1 MVYFDRIFGLCGSF
15 PAWDKSRNSR
25 IKPTSYGNIYYIR
38 NDKFSDDGTVAIYLL
53 VRNIPILMADEVVVM
68 TAKPKT
74 GKMTEIEEELLET
87 LNKIDSE
94 ETRNII
100 IGYVEALRTQYKEQ
114 GIAEGRAELKEE
126 LKELKLY
133 FDSCMLNVEKQAYA
147 NGFKEGEIKG
157 LSESITVKGKSHLS
171 YYQQGYALGQ
181 SDLSARLMSKELIE
195 KMCEIWYV
203 DIYYKNHKE
212 DIFKKGRRDGMKC
225 FIEKALA
232 EATKEGGEK

>member
-74 GKMTEIEEELLET
+74 GKMTDSELIDEYLGKDIRASGDFSYSELLKLMAQARQQGIEPGRA
-87 LNKIDSE
+87 LEDSE
-94 ETRNII
+94 CHQAI
-100 IGYVEALRTQYKEQ
+100 L
-114 GIAEGRAELKEE
+114 
-126 LKELKLY
+126 
-133 FDSCMLNVEKQAYA
+133 DSHEREKRAYA

-181 SDLSARLMSKELIE
+181 SDLKARLMNYSKGNVVYGSSMNAKQII
-195 KMCEIWYV
+195 KQ
-203 DIYYKNHKE
+203 
-212 DIFKKGRRDGMKC
+212 
-225 FIEKALA
+225 ALD
-232 EATKEGGEK
+232 EATKDEKVGK

>member
-1 MVYFDRIFGLCGSF
+1 MKSK
-15 PAWDKSRNSR
+15 DKR
-25 IKPTSYGNIYYIR
+25 
-38 NDKFSDDGTVAIYLL
+38 
-53 VRNIPILMADEVVVM
+53 
-68 TAKPKT
+68 
-74 GKMTEIEEELLET
+74 
-87 LNKIDSE
+87 
-94 ETRNII
+94 
-100 IGYVEALRTQYKEQ
+100 
-114 GIAEGRAELKEE
+114 
-126 LKELKLY
+126 
-133 FDSCMLNVEKQAYA
+133 AYA

-232 EATKEGGEK
+232 EATKEGGGK

>member
-1 MVYFDRIFGLCGSF
+1 MKSK
-15 PAWDKSRNSR
+15 DKR
-25 IKPTSYGNIYYIR
+25 
-38 NDKFSDDGTVAIYLL
+38 
-53 VRNIPILMADEVVVM
+53 
-68 TAKPKT
+68 
-74 GKMTEIEEELLET
+74 
-87 LNKIDSE
+87 
-94 ETRNII
+94 
-100 IGYVEALRTQYKEQ
+100 
-114 GIAEGRAELKEE
+114 
-126 LKELKLY
+126 
-133 FDSCMLNVEKQAYA
+133 AYA

-232 EATKEGGEK
+232 EATKEGDK

>member
-1 MVYFDRIFGLCGSF
+1 
-15 PAWDKSRNSR
+15 
-25 IKPTSYGNIYYIR
+25 
-38 NDKFSDDGTVAIYLL
+38 
-53 VRNIPILMADEVVVM
+53 M

-114 GIAEGRAELKEE
+114 GIAEGRALEDKECHQSI
-126 LKELKLY
+126 L
-133 FDSCMLNVEKQAYA
+133 DSHEREKRAYA

-181 SDLSARLMSKELIE
+181 SDLSARLISDETVAMVDWKGLHQY
-195 KMCEIWYV
+195 EIR
-203 DIYYKNHKE
+203 N
-212 DIFKKGRRDGMKC
+212 
-225 FIEKALA
+225 FIKQLVALA
-232 EATKEGGEK
+232 EATKEGDK